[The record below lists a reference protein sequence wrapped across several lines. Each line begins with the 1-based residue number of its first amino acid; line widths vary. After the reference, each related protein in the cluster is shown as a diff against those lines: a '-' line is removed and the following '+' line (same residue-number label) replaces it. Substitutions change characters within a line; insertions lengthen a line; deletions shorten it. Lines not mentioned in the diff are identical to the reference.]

1 MSAVDFLERFSPSG
15 LPTAKNTMHICGI
28 WYAHAQVTAKTKPRK
43 QCLSKYIRMHT
54 AKDNN
59 AIISPFSGKKAK
71 QVNITK
77 VESFEL

>member
-15 LPTAKNTMHICGI
+15 LPTAKITMHICGL
-28 WYAHAQVTAKTKPRK
+28 WYAQVTAKTKPRE
-43 QCLSKYIRMHT
+43 QCLAKYIRMHT

-59 AIISPFSGKKAK
+59 AIISPFSGEKAK

-77 VESFEL
+77 VE